1 MERTYERYAQ
11 MRVKRGLP
19 GTVDRNEWG
28 AIQAKM
34 NEEYGIKKD
43 KYGDWFEKLQYGWK
57 PREGKFV
64 RNRPKEKKVEEA
76 PPATDENKDAKFA
89 PFYNN
94 NDDQNDDYTPNL
106 DSASQKIN
114 NEYVY
119 NAR

>member
-1 MERTYERYAQ
+1 MNAMLKWESKEGFQVLLIATNGEE
-11 MRVKRGLP
+11 KRNCK
-19 GTVDRNEWG
+19 TVD
-28 AIQAKM
+28 
-34 NEEYGIKKD
+34 Y
-43 KYGDWFEKLQYGWK
+43 YT
-57 PREGKFV
+57 
-64 RNRPKEKKVEEA
+64 KEKKVEEA